1 LDEGKNR
8 VLRGVEVNTNDLVH
22 VQLQP
27 HLYKPPRAIDTCYLL
42 AGVHLGDNLMKHVV
56 YTAQE
61 VFSKGNALTT
71 SQLCS
76 HYNMIQSRLI
86 GFTTE
91 DEPAQP
97 HVQEGHVFDF
107 TKRAIFHVI
116 LDIMFISTP

>member
-1 LDEGKNR
+1 
-8 VLRGVEVNTNDLVH
+8 
-22 VQLQP
+22 
-27 HLYKPPRAIDTCYLL
+27 
-42 AGVHLGDNLMKHVV
+42 MKHVV

-61 VFSKGNALTT
+61 VFFKGNALTT

-97 HVQEGHVFDF
+97 HIQEGPIFNF
-107 TKRAIFHVI
+107 AKRAIFHVV